1 MPWKRYSEGSA
12 IQKSLSSFRESA
24 SRHRVGK
31 ILPDVFP
38 LKRAVNLQPSQPLS
52 LLSIISLIKKGGP
65 KTRTC
70 DSPDRFVRAHGKLNC
85 VQKNLGPA
93 RFEAI
98 HVGFQCGDVG
108 FEGVDALAS

>member
-12 IQKSLSSFRESA
+12 IQKSLLSFRESA
-24 SRHRVGK
+24 SGHRVGM

-38 LKRAVNLQPSQPLS
+38 LKMAVNLRPSQPLS
-52 LLSIISLIKKGGP
+52 LLSLSMICLIKKGGA

-70 DSPDRFVRAHGKLNC
+70 DFPDRFVLARGKLNC
-85 VQKNLGPA
+85 VQKNLGPV

-98 HVGFQCGDVG
+98 HVGF
-108 FEGVDALAS
+108 